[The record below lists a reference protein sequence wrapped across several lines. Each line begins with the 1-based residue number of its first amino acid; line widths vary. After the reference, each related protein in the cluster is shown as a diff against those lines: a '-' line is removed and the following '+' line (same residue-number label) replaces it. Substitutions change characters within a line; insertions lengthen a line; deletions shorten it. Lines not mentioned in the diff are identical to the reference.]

1 MAQAPSPPRMGA
13 GLDLWETLGGLTF
26 TQRGNVQARA
36 GRTST
41 SLPEKQHEY
50 SNKWAGLKAGSVLS
64 PIPMPRIDAGLDL
77 WETLGGLAST
87 GRADRRL
94 VGELLVGLMCPL
106 AVQRRLGIDEERL
119 SRIVMPLME
128 LGQDWEACETVST
141 RARQCLDACLQEQK
155 ESDIVILRY
164 GILRS
169 EQSRNAILD
178 RISTRPNDLRRAAA
192 AKVLADVAEAV
203 EQRWTW
209 NTVHMPLQ
217 QLFHVL
223 HAPILDRP
231 KLLAQLELIPGDEAT
246 LYRYVQFLSDDEFYK
261 LEKIVWTCWPR
272 IVQISLYPGTERAAF
287 AKLENICNA
296 CEDEDYRRLLM

>member
-1 MAQAPSPPRMGA
+1 MNTTTFNTLNIPSSLRTDGFDALDVAQAPSPPRMGA

-94 VGELLVGLMCPL
+94 VGELLVGLMSPL

-119 SRIVMPLME
+119 S
-128 LGQDWEACETVST
+128 
-141 RARQCLDACLQEQK
+141 DAT
-155 ESDIVILRY
+155 DGVR
-164 GILRS
+164 
-169 EQSRNAILD
+169 
-178 RISTRPNDLRRAAA
+178 
-192 AKVLADVAEAV
+192 
-203 EQRWTW
+203 
-209 NTVHMPLQ
+209 
-217 QLFHVL
+217 
-223 HAPILDRP
+223 
-231 KLLAQLELIPGDEAT
+231 
-246 LYRYVQFLSDDEFYK
+246 
-261 LEKIVWTCWPR
+261 
-272 IVQISLYPGTERAAF
+272 
-287 AKLENICNA
+287 
-296 CEDEDYRRLLM
+296 